1 MKTIAFTAIAA
12 AALLLG
18 GCNTFMEDVT
28 AGALKVQ
35 PMGAGKWHFTSGR
48 LDVDDTERR
57 MQYQGAVTAKAHGY
71 GWFQIL
77 SFEDGTL
84 GLGTGANMTVAG
96 IHDPASPAPCTAK
109 SGFEWRCKP
118 QNADAAIARLA
129 PLLHKTPAQ
138 IAEDIRLAGLP
149 PAPPAK

>member
-35 PMGAGKWHFTSGR
+35 PMGTGKWHFTSGR

-96 IHDPASPAPCTAK
+96 IHDPASAAPCTAK

-129 PLLHKTPAQ
+129 PLLNKTPAQ